1 MTLDLAVGPRSALT
15 LDLAELWTRAAA
27 AAADHRSITELG
39 VPSAVLMERA
49 ALACVAVITR
59 VRDGRPV
66 HLLCGPGNNGGDGVA
81 IARILHLRGVS
92 VHLHLLAERC
102 GPGLAEQLA
111 LAERLGV
118 AVQRGLPPPLL
129 GPAVVVDAMLGTG
142 AAPPL
147 REPYLAAV
155 AWANAA
161 EATRVAVD
169 LPTGIDADTGAVPG
183 PAVRADLTV
192 TFERSKPGLHLTPAR
207 AFVGELT
214 VASIGLVDAGATSR
228 IRLIAPAEVRT
239 WICAL
244 PPGAHKGQRGHLG
257 VLGGSAGT
265 PGAAVLCG
273 AAALRAGAGLVT
285 IVSSDPEVQAQLIA
299 HRPELMVTRRADP
312 PVPRADALVVGPGL
326 TNELERRGLA
336 GLYADDPRPAVWDAS
351 ALGEIAGAEVGGP
364 RVLTPHPAEAARLL
378 SLQTGEPWT
387 AQQVQ
392 GQRVAAARALAAYTG
407 AIVVLKGEGTV
418 IAGADRV
425 AIALSGGPALATA
438 GTGDCLAGLIGALL
452 ARGLDAWTA
461 ACAGVHLHGVAGE
474 LLAAERRGA
483 VALEL
488 ADAIGRAVA
497 EPPAAHPR
505 WPDHYAG

>member
-66 HLLCGPGNNGGDGVA
+66 HVLCGPGNNGGDGAA

-92 VHLHLLAERC
+92 VQLHLLAERC

-118 AVQRGLPPPLL
+118 AVLRGLPPPLL

-228 IRLIAPAEVRT
+228 IRLIAPAEVRA

-505 WPDHYAG
+505 WPHHYPG

>member
-1 MTLDLAVGPRSALT
+1 MTHDLA
-15 LDLAELWTRAAA
+15 DLWTRAAA

-92 VHLHLLAERC
+92 VQLHLLAERC

-118 AVQRGLPPPLL
+118 AVLRGLP
-129 GPAVVVDAMLGTG
+129 
-142 AAPPL
+142 PPL

-228 IRLIAPAEVRT
+228 IRLIAPAEVRA

-285 IVSSDPEVQAQLIA
+285 IVSGDPEVQAQLIA

-505 WPDHYAG
+505 WPHHYPG